1 MWLTGSATMPAV
13 GFHKVIDVEFG
24 DTLRVNTCA
33 LVLTLAE
40 VPREVED
47 VVQHYSELLINS
59 QTFQAE

>member
-1 MWLTGSATMPAV
+1 MPAV

-47 VVQHYSELLINS
+47 VALGHIFYSIK
-59 QTFQAE
+59 FQFKKYDRTSES

>member
-1 MWLTGSATMPAV
+1 MWLTGSV